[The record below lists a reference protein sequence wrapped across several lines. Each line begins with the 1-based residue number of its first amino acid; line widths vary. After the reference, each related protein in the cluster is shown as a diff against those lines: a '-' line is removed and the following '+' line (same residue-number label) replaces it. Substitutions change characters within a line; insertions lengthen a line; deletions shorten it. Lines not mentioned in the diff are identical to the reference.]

1 MFKPIAKGINPSIV
15 VIAVN
20 STGRNLALPP
30 SMIDSLMISVFN
42 KSLSFIPIEIIF
54 RSINNCV

>member
-1 MFKPIAKGINPSIV
+1 MFKPIARGINPSIV

-30 SMIDSLMISVFN
+30 SMIDSLMT
-42 KSLSFIPIEIIF
+42 L
-54 RSINNCV
+54 CLQ

>member
-1 MFKPIAKGINPSIV
+1 MFKPIARGINPSIV

-30 SMIDSLMISVFN
+30 SIIDSLILSAFN

>member
-1 MFKPIAKGINPSIV
+1 MFKPIARGINPSIV

-30 SMIDSLMISVFN
+30 SIIDSLILSALN
-42 KSLSFIPIEIIF
+42 NSLSFIPIEIIF